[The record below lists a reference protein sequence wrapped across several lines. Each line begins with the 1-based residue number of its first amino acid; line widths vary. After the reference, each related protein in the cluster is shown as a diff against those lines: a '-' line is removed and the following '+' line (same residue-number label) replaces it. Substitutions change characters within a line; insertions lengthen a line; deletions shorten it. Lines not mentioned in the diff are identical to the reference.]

1 MVFGAA
7 CATVLV
13 LSTAAFSQRRAPPC
27 GTMQEAE
34 GELAEF
40 TKYFREEEYAAY
52 RESIMRRLTAE
63 DSQEVVRDP
72 ATCKAVL
79 NAALTALRTYSS
91 WAEVEQRG
99 YDFTV
104 LRYGPYYAVLV
115 KVSDDKVSGP
125 PPFDLLLIFRED
137 GLSHILTIQVRG

>member
-1 MVFGAA
+1 M
-7 CATVLV
+7 
-13 LSTAAFSQRRAPPC
+13 R
-27 GTMQEAE
+27 EAE

-40 TKYFREEEYAAY
+40 TKYFREEEYAAF
-52 RESIMRRLTAE
+52 RESTMRRLTAE

-79 NAALTALRTYSS
+79 NAALTSLRMFSS
-91 WAEVEQRG
+91 WAEMERRG

-104 LRYGPYYAVLV
+104 LRYGPYYAVLM

-125 PPFDLLLIFRED
+125 PPFDELMIFRSD
-137 GLSHILTIQVRG
+137 GLLHILSILVRG